1 MVYLE
6 EGCFM
11 ASANA
16 SFAARFLALH
26 ADLRERIEK
35 DEAFQNWLGQFA
47 TVTVDN
53 ETYFVVGGD
62 QLRDRDEL
70 VLEWA
75 RRHQL
80 VTENEINQF
89 HSNQK

>member
-1 MVYLE
+1 
-6 EGCFM
+6 M

-16 SFAARFLALH
+16 SFAARFLAQH
-26 ADLRERIEK
+26 RELRERVQK
-35 DEAFQNWLGQFA
+35 DQAFRDWLRQFR
-47 TVTVDN
+47 TVTVDD

-62 QLRDRDEL
+62 QLRDEDEL

-80 VTENEINQF
+80 VTEGEINRF